1 MTMLLLEG
9 LIIFVLA
16 YLAGSIPFGYFVVR
30 IINGRDVRTIE
41 SGRTGGTNAFRAA
54 GLLAGLITAIMDV
67 LKGVASGWLVA
78 WLAPGNIWYQVIAAI
93 LVVIGHNYSIF
104 LVERDP
110 VNGRLRLRG
119 GAGGA
124 PALGGAIALLP
135 QSGLVILPLAL
146 FVFLFIGY
154 ASITT
159 ISITVISTVFF
170 TYRAMV
176 GFSPWAYV
184 VYGVIATI
192 IVIWALR
199 PNLDRLRRGKER
211 VVGLRAYFMK
221 KTSEKLGRQG

>member
-1 MTMLLLEG
+1 MLFVEG
-9 LIIFVLA
+9 FVIFFLA

-30 IINGRDVRTIE
+30 IINGRDVRMVE

-54 GLLAGLITAIMDV
+54 GLLAGLITALLDV
-67 LKGVASGWLVA
+67 LKGVASGWLVG
-78 WLAPGNIWYQVIAAI
+78 WLAPGNIWYQVIAAV
-93 LVVIGHNYSIF
+93 LVVVGHNYSIF
-104 LVERDP
+104 LTEQDP
-110 VNGRLRLRG
+110 VSGRFRLRG

-124 PALGGAIALLP
+124 PALGGSIALWP
-135 QSGLVILPLAL
+135 QSGLVILPLAI

-159 ISITVISTVFF
+159 ISITIISTVFF
-170 TYRAMV
+170 AYRALA

-184 VYGVIATI
+184 VYGIIATL

-199 PNLDRLRRGKER
+199 PNLDRLRQGKER

-221 KTSEKLGRQG
+221 KASEKLGR

>member
-1 MTMLLLEG
+1 MLFVEG
-9 LIIFVLA
+9 FVIFTLA

-30 IINGRDVRTIE
+30 IINGRDVRMVE

-54 GLLAGLITAIMDV
+54 GLLAGFLTALLDV

-78 WLAPGNIWYQVIAAI
+78 WLAPGNIWYQVVAAV

-104 LVERDP
+104 LAEQDP
-110 VNGRLRLRG
+110 VSGHFRLRG

-124 PALGGAIALLP
+124 PALGGSIALWP
-135 QSGLVILPLAL
+135 QSGLVILPLAV

-154 ASITT
+154 ASVTT
-159 ISITVISTVFF
+159 ISITIISTMFF
-170 TYRAMV
+170 AYRALT

-184 VYGVIATI
+184 VYGIIATV

-199 PNLDRLRRGKER
+199 PNLDRLRQGKER
-211 VVGLRAYFMK
+211 VVGLRAYLLK
-221 KTSEKLGRQG
+221 KASEKLGR

>member
-1 MTMLLLEG
+1 MAMLFIEG

-30 IINGRDVRTIE
+30 IISGRDVRMIE

-110 VNGRLRLRG
+110 VSGRLRLRG

-124 PALGGAIALLP
+124 PALGGSIALWP
-135 QSGLVILPLAL
+135 QSGLVVLPIAIL
-146 FVFLFIGY
+146 VFLFIGY

-170 TYRAMV
+170 AYRALV
-176 GFSPWAYV
+176 GLSPWAYV
-184 VYGVIATI
+184 VYGVIVTI

-221 KTSEKLGRQG
+221 KASEKLGRQG